1 MDKETILK
9 MSREENEGQQD
20 EWEQSVEGQAAKI
33 SRAVGLAVCM
43 ILVFVAESLQS
54 RYLGWGAWITFF
66 AMEGSSNLYI
76 YLKTKKRSKLVWAVL
91 ELLCTVCYMIIMT
104 LWTVL

>member
-9 MSREENEGQQD
+9 MSRAENEGQPD
-20 EWEQSVEGQAAKI
+20 EWEQSVVGQAAKI

-43 ILVFVAESLQS
+43 ILVFVAEVLQS

-66 AMEGSSNLYI
+66 AMEGSSNLYK
-76 YLKTKKRSKLVWAVL
+76 YLKTKQKYELIWAVI
-91 ELLCTVCYMIIMT
+91 ELFCVVCYGIIMV
-104 LWTVL
+104 LWTVA